1 LFRKKIL
8 FLLNYFIF
16 LERVFNSFFV
26 LEIILIPRRLPG
38 DLGATWGL
46 ALDGGIGLV
55 NLVSY
60 DRAEAGHFIH
70 NLAEEVFHGLK
81 VVFHCQYLV
90 DGVLCLNQFHS

>member
-16 LERVFNSFFV
+16 LERVFNSVFV

-60 DRAEAGHFIH
+60 DRVISFTIWLRKSFMVSKSFLIAKI
-70 NLAEEVFHGLK
+70 
-81 VVFHCQYLV
+81 
-90 DGVLCLNQFHS
+90 